1 MTTDAQSATNKNSLL
16 SAFSPYPELVDLTE
30 DSTAWEWIDSLNEYD
45 LADCVLRATV
55 RGNEHLVRTIM
66 ARRGPV
72 PIHFEQKKSDT
83 PQCLLNGREVRL
95 PDKSYF
101 DANTP
106 AALKSLLS
114 MIREF
119 DMKGLIDPGTSYP
132 LMLSWIDYEEEL
144 NKHNISHFDGELPTL
159 SGGVLLQPELVIA
172 LANDIQSSPTP
183 EAYKPVLCWATE
195 GMVREF
201 AQQLAPLRPF
211 QVLNGK
217 GFMEERE
224 AKPIG
229 SECLSYS
236 KITVGVRPSVNTT
249 KVAPLLLN
257 TMGPATAKMGFDD
270 LQGRVLCETTVDFL
284 LQFPA
289 DACSVDKYTLAED
302 FVAHYCPMNIIGL
315 QADQVCVN
323 DFGHQGRAFN
333 FKASLDLQMEK
344 AFNPMFML
352 LGKDNPLQDRAMGM
366 MRRDQWLNLI
376 KKTDTTYLYPESL
389 LAIRDGLGLDN
400 LGMHIKIDYPGFKK
414 LIEGGYRFAD
424 NTRFF
429 SQEREFKRHNDKH
442 FEPESTSL
450 LASMTVISVIEDL
463 AARSDPERV
472 KIMLTVYRD
481 MLLANLWPVENHE
494 KPETLEEIIYSGKY
508 VDFDNYQDAKAMTVH
523 SYLTLQ
529 GVDACAKVAT
539 TDEHWKTLATVFSS
553 SELQPYMRQ
562 IPSKIKGQLLEQG
575 LGL

>member
-16 SAFSPYPELVDLTE
+16 SAFSPYPEHTNLAE
-30 DSTAWEWIDSLNEYD
+30 DSTAWEWIDSLNDYD
-45 LADCVLRATV
+45 LADCVFRATV

-72 PIHFEQKKSDT
+72 PIQFEQKKSDT
-83 PQCLLNGREVRL
+83 PQCFLNGQEVKL

-114 MIREF
+114 MIRDF
-119 DMKGLIDPGTSYP
+119 GMKGLIDPGASYP
-132 LMLSWIDYEEEL
+132 QMLSWIDYEEEL
-144 NKHNISHFDGELPTL
+144 NKHNLSHFDGELPTL
-159 SGGVLLQPELVIA
+159 SSGVLLQPELVIA

-183 EAYKPVLCWATE
+183 EAYKPVLCWATQE
-195 GMVREF
+195 MVREF

-217 GFMEERE
+217 GFMEEYE

-236 KITVGVRPSVNTT
+236 KITVGLKPSANTT
-249 KVAPLLLN
+249 KFAPLLVE
-257 TMGPATAKMGFDD
+257 TMGPVAAKMGFDD
-270 LQGRVLCETTVDFL
+270 LQSRVLCETTVNFL

-289 DACSVDKYTLAED
+289 DACTAENYALAEN
-302 FVAHYCPMNIIGL
+302 FVAHYCPMSIIGL
-315 QADQVCVN
+315 QAHEICVR
-323 DFGHQGRAFN
+323 DFDHQGRQLN
-333 FKASLDLQMEK
+333 FKATLDLQMEK
-344 AFNPMFML
+344 AFNPLFML
-352 LGKDNPLQDRAMGM
+352 LAKDNPLQERAMGM

-389 LAIRDGLGLDN
+389 LAIRDSLGLDN
-400 LGMHIKIDYPGFKK
+400 AGMHIKIDYPGFKK
-414 LIEGGYRFAD
+414 LVAGGYRFAD
-424 NTRFF
+424 NTKFF
-429 SQEREFKRHNDKH
+429 SQEREFKRYNNLNPFSD
-442 FEPESTSL
+442 STSM
-450 LASMTVISVIEDL
+450 LASMTAISVIEDI
-463 AARSDPERV
+463 ATRTDPERV
-472 KIMLTVYRD
+472 AVMLTLYKD

-494 KPETLEEIIYSGKY
+494 KPETLEEIMGSVKY
-508 VDFDNYQDAKAMTVH
+508 ADFDDYRDAKAMTVH

-539 TDEHWKTLATVFSS
+539 TTEHWTTLAAVFSPD
-553 SELQPYMRQ
+553 ELKPYLGQ
-562 IPSKIKGQLLEQG
+562 IPGKVKGQLIEQA